1 MAGIW
6 LAARFTEAAVFPE
19 TGAAQRGSDL
29 VVMLTNACFSRI
41 RGKIHQRTFGFCSHF
56 SLKEMAF

>member
-6 LAARFTEAAVFPE
+6 LAARFTEAAFPE

-29 VVMLTNACFSRI
+29 VVMLTNACF
-41 RGKIHQRTFGFCSHF
+41 F
-56 SLKEMAF
+56 SQDEREDSSKNVLFFAAVSL